1 MESLVKKGLALS
13 SKKGDPRN
21 TKAYR
26 RARIKVLNRDGHV
39 CMYCGS
45 SEDLTIDHVLS
56 IKNHPE
62 LAMDLDNMVIACKI
76 CNSRKGS
83 RSKGVFL
90 AQKDTPPVFSE
101 LLSPIQSETML
112 DSPFKL
118 RPSPNQ

>member
-1 MESLVKKGLALS
+1 MGSLVKKGLALS

-26 RARIKVLNRDGHV
+26 RARVKVLNRDGHV

-62 LAMDLDNMVIACKI
+62 LAMDMDNMVIACKP

-83 RSKGVFL
+83 RSQGVFL
-90 AQKDTPPVFSE
+90 AQKDTPPVFMSF
-101 LLSPIQSETML
+101 LSPTRSNIAE
-112 DSPFKL
+112 DSPFKS
-118 RPSPNQ
+118 RPVQD

>member
-26 RARIKVLNRDGHV
+26 RARVKVLNRDGHV
-39 CMYCGS
+39 CMYCGT

-62 LAMDLDNMVIACKI
+62 LAMDMDNMVIACKI

-83 RSKGVFL
+83 RSQGVFL
-90 AQKDTPPVFSE
+90 AQKDTPPVFPSFI
-101 LLSPIQSETML
+101 SPMQSKLHE
-112 DSPFKL
+112 DSPFTA
-118 RPSPNQ
+118 RPVQS

>member
-26 RARIKVLNRDGHV
+26 RARVKVLNRDGHV
-39 CMYCGS
+39 CMYCGT

-62 LAMDLDNMVIACKI
+62 LAMDMDNMVIACKP

-83 RSKGVFL
+83 RSQGVFL
-90 AQKDTPPVFSE
+90 AQKDTPPVFMSF
-101 LLSPIQSETML
+101 LSPTRSNIAE
-112 DSPFKL
+112 DSPFKS
-118 RPSPNQ
+118 RPVQD

>member
-1 MESLVKKGLALS
+1 MESLVKERLALS

-62 LAMDLDNMVIACKI
+62 LAMDMDNMVIACKP

-83 RSKGVFL
+83 RSQGVFL
-90 AQKDTPPVFSE
+90 AQKDTPPVFASFI
-101 LLSPIQSETML
+101 SPMQSKLHE
-112 DSPFKL
+112 DSPFTAK
-118 RPSPNQ
+118 PVQN

>member
-1 MESLVKKGLALS
+1 MESLVKERLALS

-26 RARIKVLNRDGHV
+26 RARVKVLNRDGHV

-62 LAMDLDNMVIACKI
+62 LAMDMDNMVIACKP

-83 RSKGVFL
+83 RSQGVFL
-90 AQKDTPPVFSE
+90 AQKDTPPVFMSF
-101 LLSPIQSETML
+101 LSPTQSNIAQ
-112 DSPFKL
+112 DSPFTA
-118 RPSPNQ
+118 RPVQD

>member
-1 MESLVKKGLALS
+1 MESLVKERLALS

-26 RARIKVLNRDGHV
+26 RARIKVLNRDGHA

-62 LAMDLDNMVIACKI
+62 LAMDMDNMVIACKI

-83 RSKGVFL
+83 RSQGVFL
-90 AQKDTPPVFSE
+90 AQKDTPPVFPSFI
-101 LLSPIQSETML
+101 SPMQSKLHE
-112 DSPFKL
+112 DSPFTAK
-118 RPSPNQ
+118 PVQS

>member
-1 MESLVKKGLALS
+1 MS

-26 RARIKVLNRDGHV
+26 RARLKVLVRDGHV

-56 IKNHPE
+56 IKHHPE
-62 LAMDLDNMVIACKI
+62 SAMDLDNMVIACKP

-83 RSKGVFL
+83 RSQGVFL
-90 AQKDTPPVFSE
+90 AQRDTPPVFPGNI
-101 LLSPIQSETML
+101 SPMQSEPML
-112 DSPFKL
+112 DSPFKT
-118 RPSPNQ
+118 RPSPSQ

>member
-1 MESLVKKGLALS
+1 MGSLVKKGLALS

-26 RARIKVLNRDGHV
+26 RARLKVLNRDGHV

-62 LAMDLDNMVIACKI
+62 LAMDMDNMVIACKI

-83 RSKGVFL
+83 RSQGVFL
-90 AQKDTPPVFSE
+90 AQKDTPPVFMSF
-101 LLSPIQSETML
+101 LSPTRSNIAE
-112 DSPFKL
+112 DSPFKS
-118 RPSPNQ
+118 RPVQD

>member
-26 RARIKVLNRDGHV
+26 RARVKVLNRDGHV
-39 CMYCGS
+39 CIYCGT

-62 LAMDLDNMVIACKI
+62 LAMDMENMVIACKI

-83 RSKGVFL
+83 RSQGVFL
-90 AQKDTPPVFSE
+90 AQKDTPPVFPSFI
-101 LLSPIQSETML
+101 SPMQSKLHE
-112 DSPFKL
+112 DSPFTAK
-118 RPSPNQ
+118 PVQS

>member
-26 RARIKVLNRDGHV
+26 RARVKVLNRDGHV

-62 LAMDLDNMVIACKI
+62 LAMDMDNMVIACKP

-83 RSKGVFL
+83 RSQGVFL
-90 AQKDTPPVFSE
+90 AQKDTPPVFPSFI
-101 LLSPIQSETML
+101 SPMQSKLHE
-112 DSPFKL
+112 DSPFTAK
-118 RPSPNQ
+118 PVQS

>member
-1 MESLVKKGLALS
+1 MESLVKERLALS

-26 RARIKVLNRDGHV
+26 RARVKVLNRDGHV

-62 LAMDLDNMVIACKI
+62 LAMDMDNMVIACKP

-83 RSKGVFL
+83 RSQGVFL
-90 AQKDTPPVFSE
+90 AQKDTPPVFPSFI
-101 LLSPIQSETML
+101 SPMQSKLHE
-112 DSPFKL
+112 DSPFTAK
-118 RPSPNQ
+118 PVQN

>member
-1 MESLVKKGLALS
+1 MESLVKERLALS

-26 RARIKVLNRDGHV
+26 RARVKVLNRDGHV

-62 LAMDLDNMVIACKI
+62 LAMDMDNMVIACKP

-83 RSKGVFL
+83 RSQGVFL
-90 AQKDTPPVFSE
+90 AQKDTPPVFMSF
-101 LLSPIQSETML
+101 LSPTRSNIAE
-112 DSPFKL
+112 DSPFKS
-118 RPSPNQ
+118 RPVQD